1 VDEWVSDKGI
11 VCAMLS
17 RAAFLTW
24 VPRTKRAEVFSES
37 PMKDALLA
45 TVVDETAAVHA
56 FESLL
61 AYEAKALT
69 AAAPLESLPSIIEQ
83 KTALTEQIAA
93 LERQRDEQLVAL
105 GLSAGFGGMEQAVA
119 GDEALTEQ
127 WKTLLAAAARAR
139 RGNNSNGVLIRTR
152 MDYNR
157 KALAAM
163 RISPAK
169 SGFYGP
175 DGRVPGVMG
184 M

>member
-1 VDEWVSDKGI
+1 
-11 VCAMLS
+11 MLS

-45 TVVDETAAVHA
+45 TVIDETAAVHA

-61 AYEAKALT
+61 AYEEKALT

-105 GLSAGFGGMEQAVA
+105 GYRRDLPAWSRRWRVMKRSRRTGRRYWPRRRVRAGGI
-119 GDEALTEQ
+119 T
-127 WKTLLAAAARAR
+127 
-139 RGNNSNGVLIRTR
+139 
-152 MDYNR
+152 
-157 KALAAM
+157 
-163 RISPAK
+163 
-169 SGFYGP
+169 
-175 DGRVPGVMG
+175 VMAC
-184 M
+184 